1 MIHALGRKDSDNM
14 PIDSHIK
21 ESILLSVRNRL
32 EIVDD
37 DDYDQELVMDINTAL
52 SQLNEIGIGVQDFV
66 VEDDQQTWSDFL
78 GSSKKYEQAKTF
90 VFLKVKKLFDPPTSS
105 VLSDSIDKQIAEI
118 FWRLRVKKDNEKGG
132 NT

>member
-1 MIHALGRKDSDNM
+1 MIHALGRKDSDIM

-21 ESILLSVRNRL
+21 ESILLSIRNRL

-37 DDYDQELVMDINTAL
+37 DDYDQELVMDINMAL
-52 SQLNEIGIGVQDFV
+52 SQLNEIGIGVQGFV
-66 VEDDQQTWSDFL
+66 VEDDQQKWSDFL
-78 GSSKKYEQAKTF
+78 GPSKEYEQAKTF

-105 VLSDSIDKQIAEI
+105 VLSDSMDKQIAEI